1 MDRREFL
8 AMASVMGASTALAY
22 AMAGMEPAKASTAV
36 PGKKGGIL
44 KMQMII
50 KDMKDPR
57 AWDWS
62 EIANVMRQC
71 NYYMIRYTTD
81 FTFEGHLVESWEVS
95 DDATEYT
102 LHLRKGVKWSNGDD
116 FNADDIVYNIE
127 RWCDKAAEGNSMA
140 GRMGSLLDAATKKA
154 IFPCFSDFP
163 AVIVHRVFDIF
174 GANMLKTPVTGPYVL
189 ISFKFGE
196 SAAV

>member
-1 MDRREFL
+1 MTMFKSNGDRVPAVIESYAAEVKKGEMDRREFL

-22 AMAGMEPAKASTAV
+22 SMAGMEPAKAATIV

-71 NYYMIRYTTD
+71 NDYMIRYTTD

-116 FNADDIVYNIE
+116 FNADDIVYNIG

-140 GRMGSLLDAATKKA
+140 GRMSSLIDT
-154 IFPCFSDFP
+154 
-163 AVIVHRVFDIF
+163 
-174 GANMLKTPVTGPYVL
+174 TP
-189 ISFKFGE
+189 
-196 SAAV
+196 